1 MSVSSR
7 KPGAL
12 MGAVH
17 AALRMRHY
25 ADATERVYT
34 DWIRRLIVACGR
46 RHPLDLQAGD
56 LRAFLDSLV
65 NGRGVSASSHTQ
77 ALCAITFLYRIVL
90 ETEPPWLEGLVRPR
104 KKEHLPVVLSR
115 EEISRVLGQL
125 QGVPKLMATLLYGSG
140 LRLLECA
147 RLRIKDL
154 DYGCG
159 HIVVR
164 RGKGKKDRVTLFPAS
179 IRDSLRTHLEK
190 VQALHQQDLE
200 AGGGFVELP
209 EALRVKYPNAAREWV
224 WQWVFPAARQY
235 RDRNTGELRRHHLH
249 QTVLQRA
256 VRSAVKAAGITK
268 PASCH
273 TLRHSF
279 ATHLLEAGYDLRT
292 IQELLG
298 HTDVST
304 TMIYTHVLN
313 RGPLGVRSP
322 ID

>member
-1 MSVSSR
+1 MSISSR

-12 MGAVH
+12 MRAVH
-17 AALRMRHY
+17 AALRMGHY

-34 DWIRRLIVACGR
+34 DWIRRLIVACGK
-46 RHPLDLQAGD
+46 RHPLDLQAED
-56 LRAFLDSLV
+56 LRTFLDSLV
-65 NGRGVSASSHTQ
+65 SGRGISASSHTQ

-90 ETEPPWLEGLVRPR
+90 ETEPPWLDGLVRPQR
-104 KKEHLPVVLSR
+104 KEHLPVVLSR
-115 EEISRVLGQL
+115 EEVGRVLGQL
-125 QGVPKLMATLLYGSG
+125 EGVPRLMATLLCGSG
-140 LRLLECA
+140 LCLLECA

-154 DYGCG
+154 DYERGQ
-159 HIVVR
+159 IVVR
-164 RGKGKKDRVTLFPAS
+164 RGKGKKDRIALFPTS
-179 IRDSLRTHLEK
+179 IRDPLRKHLVR
-190 VQALHQQDLE
+190 VQALHKQDLE

-209 EALRVKYPNAAREWV
+209 EALRVKYPNAAKEWG

-235 RDRNTGELRRHHLH
+235 RDKSTGELRRHHLH

-256 VRSAVKAAGITK
+256 VRSAVQAAGITK

-298 HTDVST
+298 HADVST

-313 RGPLGVRSP
+313 REPLGVRSP
-322 ID
+322 LD